1 MNTLDMM
8 CCTYIAFQFS
18 WDTPLCQITSPSP
31 PYRCTFVCACV
42 SLGPWFLNFINTACV
57 WYFSLPLYFRASILC
72 IQIQIVFAV
81 FAFIVCS
88 FYVCF
93 HSGKL
98 DKRLSWKV
106 WQQLNLRQLLYIFY
120 CLSWK
125 AMATIRISL
134 LHWILMF
141 YFLFLLSGIDTE
153 CRRCWC
159 HRG

>member
-1 MNTLDMM
+1 MLYDYTGFDVLYLHSFSIQLRYPFMPNYHPFPPIQVYICVCM
-8 CCTYIAFQFS
+8 CIFGALISKLYKYCLCMIFQ
-18 WDTPLCQITSPSP
+18 LQ
-31 PYRCTFVCACV
+31 
-42 SLGPWFLNFINTACV
+42 L
-57 WYFSLPLYFRASILC
+57 
-72 IQIQIVFAV
+72 QIQIVFAE

-125 AMATIRISL
+125 ALATICISL